1 MGSKKY
7 FNTLKEERKKES
19 FFAYYLRK
27 ARVISPLSRDS
38 EIVSYKQVWEDT
50 RVRFGLKKANDPKNE
65 LIINALADPNGIGQ
79 LELML
84 YNVKTPQHYYYIFH
98 QLPFYI
104 QKAQERG
111 EKVLCLDCGAHAG
124 LMSDIFLW
132 CGAQTHAFEP
142 NPTILPFLKKKFSK
156 QILDGEFV
164 LNPIAVSDNDGEMD
178 LFVDDGGVL
187 SQGIRIMGE
196 SKEMKSIQKVRVVDL
211 VRYIKELGDVN
222 IYFLKIDVEGA
233 EFGILEKLIA
243 EDLHTKIKY
252 IACETHER
260 FFSDGEEKMQKIRQ
274 LIRKKGIR
282 NIFLDWV

>member
-1 MGSKKY
+1 MFGVYSKKNQVVSPPPSENIVS
-7 FNTLKEERKKES
+7 FEERLEYAKTK
-19 FFAYYLRK
+19 LG
-27 ARVISPLSRDS
+27 LSRKRLIDR
-38 EIVSYKQVWEDT
+38 EK
-50 RVRFGLKKANDPKNE
+50 
-65 LIINALADPNGIGQ
+65 LIINALCDPNGLGK

-84 YNVKTPQHYYYIFH
+84 HNVYAPHHYYYIFH
-98 QLPFYI
+98 QLPLYI

-178 LFVDDGGVL
+178 LFVDDGGAL
-187 SQGIRIMGE
+187 SQGIRIVGE
-196 SKEMKSIQKVRVVDL
+196 SKEMKSIQKVQVVDL
-211 VRYIKELGDVN
+211 VRYIKELGDAN

-260 FFSDGEEKMQKIRQ
+260 FFSDGEEKMQKIRK
-274 LIRKKGIR
+274 LIREKGIK